1 MLTLS
6 GAPDHV
12 VSWSDF
18 LLQHIKSQKTKQN
31 LSDNFFKLLQ
41 ALSF

>member
-6 GAPDHV
+6 GAPDRA

-18 LLQHIKSQKTKQN
+18 SLQHKKSQKTKQD
-31 LSDNFFKLLQ
+31 LSNNFFKLLQ
-41 ALSF
+41 DFVF